1 MISVLDDFKGVAFTA
16 IDRHFASNYEIRDKR
31 PPSQWAEAERY
42 IGRGASPL
50 SKNGDIKYRF
60 DICPWVREP
69 TDSAVDPE
77 VQILVLQWA
86 SAMMKT
92 DGVGSNIIGWSMTES
107 PVNIQVTFPTEDR
120 RDQYSRDVIDAGLI
134 ASTPCLRELLPA
146 KKSRDAG
153 NTIAYKRYPGGSL
166 SMVGAGSVSSFRG
179 PRIGCSWN
187 AEVDGW
193 KGEVGNEGD
202 PLLLAMKRCEG
213 FPDAIKVIE
222 STPALK
228 HNSRVEFWLFQSDR
242 RMWFVPCRSCD
253 QRQVLMWSRQTKGQ
267 FENFIDHEPIPHMT
281 VDWPKMGRN
290 RFEKTVILCGNCA
303 AAHNDQQRMRAVLAG
318 EWRPTA
324 RFNGIRGYWLNGI
337 NTTLPPEKGFKN
349 KLHQF
354 GLDAYRVRHSPDR
367 EGAMKTWVNTF
378 LAETFRPPEH
388 AKAEWRSIYDRREEY
403 AVAANT

>member
-1 MISVLDDFKGVAFTA
+1 MISVIDDFRGAAAESV
-16 IDRHFASNYEIRDKR
+16 DRHWRSNLEIREKR

-134 ASTPCLRELLPA
+134 ASTPCLRELLPT

-187 AEVDGW
+187 AEVDGM
-193 KGEVGNEGD
+193 KGAVGQEGD
-202 PLLLAMKRCEG
+202 PVFLSLKRCEG

-222 STPALK
+222 GTPTIK
-228 HNSRVEFWLFQSDR
+228 NHSRVEWWLLQSDR
-242 RMWFVPCRSCD
+242 RMWFVPCRSCGTF
-253 QRQVLMWSRQTKGQ
+253 QVLMWSQRSPAQ
-267 FENFIDHEPIPHMT
+267 FHNLIDHKPIPHMT
-281 VDWPKMGRN
+281 VAWPKLGRN
-290 RFEKTVILCGNCA
+290 RFEKAVVLCNRCGIS
-303 AAHNDQQRMRAVLAG
+303 HNDNQRVRSVLEG
-318 EWRPTA
+318 EWKPTA
-324 RFNGIRGYWLNGI
+324 PFSGIRGYFLNGI
-337 NTTLPPEKGFKN
+337 NSTLPPEKGFRH

-354 GLDAYRVRHSPDR
+354 AVDAHRARHSQNPR
-367 EGAMKTWVNTF
+367 ETIKVWVNTF
-378 LAETFRPPEH
+378 LAETYQEESNT
-388 AKAEWRSIYDRREEY
+388 KAEWRSVYDRREEY
-403 AVAANT
+403 AAL